1 MKSRSSC
8 FVIDSICITNVKA
21 ERVRP
26 IKSMCHFWESQW
38 RQHQKIAGN
47 RCISVVLIRFWIR
60 QKIQIRASLLGA
72 FVGLIW
78 MLCCLGSGASR
89 SSCEVRSEAGAD
101 SPSEIRYSRANLFEQ
116 QSRARSKVI
125 WLKVRFRVHIILAT
139 TPSLNDELQMRQS
152 WARHLD
158 TWSIEDI
165 MWPWIWSIEKLS
177 VILV

>member
-60 QKIQIRASLLGA
+60 QRFGSAQVSWVLSLGWFECCVAWDQEPPDHHAKFDRKLEQIHHRKFDTAVQICSNSNLGPDQRLFGLKYVSVFTSFLSPLRVLTMSCRWDNLELVTWILDLLKTSCDRG
-72 FVGLIW
+72 FDR
-78 MLCCLGSGASR
+78 SR
-89 SSCEVRSEAGAD
+89 SCR
-101 SPSEIRYSRANLFEQ
+101 
-116 QSRARSKVI
+116 
-125 WLKVRFRVHIILAT
+125 
-139 TPSLNDELQMRQS
+139 
-152 WARHLD
+152 
-158 TWSIEDI
+158 
-165 MWPWIWSIEKLS
+165 
-177 VILV
+177 